1 MHASLAFINP
11 LGLFLQV
18 FLIIKLVIDTYLKAC
33 QVCKEYVKD
42 SNYETE
48 MEFGQGKRKKRRAAI
63 LLHSSDSGS
72 QSDSNSD
79 DKRKNKRMRHK
90 LEKKI
95 PPPPQVLLF
104 DDYVGS
110 PCKESQNSSK
120 YLISKQHPK
129 ITQNI
134 VLQENREKDTSS
146 VRESKCKQNK
156 ISIKTASDSGLYDK
170 NSELLQKLKSLKEQT
185 SEKKKTI
192 GDKKNCSSYNKDK
205 ENQREYSEPNNK
217 QNESALHNVT
227 LCSSSHQS
235 LQEEEK
241 NKVYKL
247 TSQNKKRFPNK
258 SSSIMTNELSSCIN
272 TSCINTSVKQI
283 SMDEHSSSSIDTT
296 IRCPD
301 SPDTLS
307 SKSSASVRKSNLVQN
322 KDNHRRS
329 LSFSKFFYLLSF
341 SKTII
346 FIDKSVL
353 FLSAC

>member
-1 MHASLAFINP
+1 M
-11 LGLFLQV
+11 
-18 FLIIKLVIDTYLKAC
+18 
-33 QVCKEYVKD
+33 
-42 SNYETE
+42 
-48 MEFGQGKRKKRRAAI
+48 
-63 LLHSSDSGS
+63 
-72 QSDSNSD
+72 
-79 DKRKNKRMRHK
+79 
-90 LEKKI
+90 
-95 PPPPQVLLF
+95 
-104 DDYVGS
+104 
-110 PCKESQNSSK
+110 
-120 YLISKQHPK
+120 
-129 ITQNI
+129 
-134 VLQENREKDTSS
+134 QENREKDTSS

-156 ISIKTASDSGLYDK
+156 ISIKTVSDSGLYDK
-170 NSELLQKLKSLKEQT
+170 NSELPQKLKSLKEQT
-185 SEKKKTI
+185 FEKKKTI
-192 GDKKNCSSYNKDK
+192 EDKKNCSLYNKDR

-258 SSSIMTNELSSCIN
+258 SSSIITNELSSCIN
-272 TSCINTSVKQI
+272 TSCINTSIKQI
-283 SMDEHSSSSIDTT
+283 TMDKHSSSSTDTI

-301 SPDTLS
+301 LPDTLS
-307 SKSSASVRKSNLVQN
+307 SKSSASVQKSNLVQIN

-353 FLSAC
+353 FLSGC

>member
-1 MHASLAFINP
+1 M
-11 LGLFLQV
+11 
-18 FLIIKLVIDTYLKAC
+18 
-33 QVCKEYVKD
+33 
-42 SNYETE
+42 
-48 MEFGQGKRKKRRAAI
+48 
-63 LLHSSDSGS
+63 
-72 QSDSNSD
+72 
-79 DKRKNKRMRHK
+79 
-90 LEKKI
+90 
-95 PPPPQVLLF
+95 
-104 DDYVGS
+104 
-110 PCKESQNSSK
+110 
-120 YLISKQHPK
+120 
-129 ITQNI
+129 
-134 VLQENREKDTSS
+134 QENREKDTSS
-146 VRESKCKQNK
+146 VHESKCKQNK
-156 ISIKTASDSGLYDK
+156 ISIETASDSGLYDK

-192 GDKKNCSSYNKDK
+192 GDKKNYSSYNKDR
-205 ENQREYSEPNNK
+205 ENQRKYSEPNNK
-217 QNESALHNVT
+217 QNESTLHNVT

-258 SSSIMTNELSSCIN
+258 SSSIMTNELCSCIN
-272 TSCINTSVKQI
+272 TGYINTSVKQI
-283 SMDEHSSSSIDTT
+283 TMDEHSSSSTDTT

-301 SPDTLS
+301 SPDTLW
-307 SKSSASVRKSNLVQN
+307 SKSSESVRKSNLVQN